1 MSEARLR
8 PTLGDGRADCQ
19 RPCLCMSGR
28 RPHRLS
34 AVTAFQITLLVTSQ
48 ECETQKPVAHP
59 RCTLRGG
66 DRRHAAR
73 PGEVSR
79 GGRGASPH
87 PRAHGPEL
95 RAPFSVVAR
104 PDRHRSLWQP
114 AVPWQ
119 REPGAAGAAVGGG
132 GCPPRSPHWVRE
144 PVSDAPHPLCS
155 RGAAVVSGPGQR
167 PPASVSSGGQG
178 LACCAGAQASS
189 WW

>member
-132 GCPPRSPHWVRE
+132 AVLPDLRTGCVSRSLTPPTPSAHVGLQW
-144 PVSDAPHPLCS
+144 C
-155 RGAAVVSGPGQR
+155 Q
-167 PPASVSSGGQG
+167 GQG
-178 LACCAGAQASS
+178 RGLRRV
-189 WW
+189 